1 MELLDFKSKNLYN
14 TVRGD
19 KKATFKRKIMR
30 VLFNKIKAGAMN
42 NVRRW
47 RQPCKIIQ
55 ITSIVSNLVRNFDSE
70 KSHISI
76 MLR

>member
-30 VLFNKIKAGAMN
+30 VLFNKIKAGAMK

-55 ITSIVSNLVRNFDSE
+55 IISEIDKTLIKSLHPDLVT
-70 KSHISI
+70 
-76 MLR
+76 L